1 MKRRLKMTLLKKAA
15 GKIIYSLGQLLSFI
29 FDIFINLAELIVGVV
44 VGIARGFIAIIGMG
58 GCLLLFLIFGPFG
71 LVAIFNPITILVLLF
86 FIIFPILGKKF
97 ISLLKYGKYI
107 ITEYLF
113 DLGSY
118 LMDGKGRYSSF
129 SDYGHKYQR
138 MEEERIRKEREERQ
152 RQQQREWE
160 ERFKQWQGYQ
170 NQQGYQNWYG
180 NGNGSYRG
188 QSTYAN
194 PMTEFK
200 SKYEKSCNILGI
212 PLDSDKYQVKLA
224 YRKKA
229 KEYHPDINHAP
240 DATRKFQEINDAYE
254 FLSDDN
260 IDRYKGMK
268 S

>member
-1 MKRRLKMTLLKKAA
+1 MTLIKKAA

-29 FDIFINLAELIVGVV
+29 FDIFISLVEFVVGLV
-44 VGIARGFIAIIGMG
+44 VGIARGFIAIISMG
-58 GCLLLFLIFGPFG
+58 GCLLLFFIFSPFG
-71 LVAIFNPITILVLLF
+71 LIALFNPITILIILF

-118 LMDGKGRYSSF
+118 LMDGKGKYRSF
-129 SDYGHKYQR
+129 TEYGHKYQR

-152 RQQQREWE
+152 RKQQNEWE
-160 ERFKQWQGYQ
+160 ERFRQWQNYQ
-170 NQQGYQNWYG
+170 NQQGQQYWNGQR
-180 NGNGSYRG
+180 NGNYYN

-200 SKYEKSCNILGI
+200 SKYEKSCNVLGL
-212 PLDSDKYQVKLA
+212 PFDSDKYQVKLA
-224 YRKKA
+224 FRKKA

-240 DATRKFQEINDAYE
+240 DATRRFQEINDAYE
-254 FLSDDN
+254 FLSDEN
-260 IDRYKGMK
+260 IERYKGMK
-268 S
+268 G